1 VDVNTANAYKIKMD
15 PTVLAHQD
23 GVVRVVLYSPVLQY
37 VRRGK
42 VCVSILLAFVRMDLK
57 DLPAV

>member
-1 VDVNTANAYKIKMD
+1 MANAYKTKMD
-15 PTVLAHQD
+15 PTVLARLV
-23 GVVRVVLYSPVLQY
+23 GVVRVVLYFPVLQY